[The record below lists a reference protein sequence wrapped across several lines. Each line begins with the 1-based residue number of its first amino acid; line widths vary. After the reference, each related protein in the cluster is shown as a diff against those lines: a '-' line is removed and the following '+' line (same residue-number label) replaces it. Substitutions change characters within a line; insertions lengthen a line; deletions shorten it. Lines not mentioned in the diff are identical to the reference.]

1 MIDAAESWQERRL
14 GRTVL
19 MTRRAVVDLDDI
31 LPNDRQARIGPQ
43 EDEEL
48 QRRIV
53 EDQGVSEPLLLEP
66 HPTERTKFRIIDG
79 GRRWSNAKALF
90 VQNQKATYRSI
101 PAEITQQTLEE
112 EERLRVWI
120 HIERQRKEWETEK
133 EMVAYQLVKL
143 VGRASAANILGI
155 TVRDVEKHVDVYE
168 LASRLINVR
177 DPSASVTWAREIKGV
192 KKNLLSPTVLETIV
206 EKVNQ
211 KLITNSKDIR
221 QLRQILKDPI
231 AKACFLEPGTSIT
244 DAIEKLGA
252 PKGRRK
258 KGLIGD
264 LGAIVDAIRKH
275 PWMELAQLRGDED
288 ALRTIEEA
296 ERLLKDLKKT
306 LKT

>member
-1 MIDAAESWQERRL
+1 MIEPADSWQERRL

-19 MTRRAVVDLDDI
+19 MTRRAVVDLDDV

-43 EDEEL
+43 EDPEL

-53 EDQGVSEPLLLEP
+53 EDQGVSEALLLEP
-66 HPTERTKFRIIDG
+66 HPTERAKFRIIDG
-79 GRRWSNAKALF
+79 GRRWSNAKVVFDQLH
-90 VQNQKATYRSI
+90 KPSYRSL
-101 PAEITQQTLEE
+101 PAEITQETLEE

-133 EMVAYQLVKL
+133 EMVAFQLVKL
-143 VGRASAANILGI
+143 VGRAAAANILGI
-155 TVRDVEKHVDVYE
+155 TVRDVDKHVDIYE
-168 LASRLINVR
+168 LASRLNNLR

-192 KKNLLSPTVLETIV
+192 KKNLLSPTVLDAIV
-206 EKVNQ
+206 EKVND
-211 KLITNSKDIR
+211 KLITNSKEIR

-231 AKACFLEPGTSIT
+231 AKACFLKPGTSIN

-252 PKGRRK
+252 PKARRK
-258 KGLIGD
+258 KGLAGD

-275 PWMELAQLRGDED
+275 PWTELAALRGDED
-288 ALRTIEEA
+288 TLRTIEET

-306 LKT
+306 LKP